1 VVHATKTRP
10 KAAAC
15 CDDNADGDNIGN
27 DGADAAGIHMKLT
40 FLALITTVAMMG
52 LMQPV

>member
-1 VVHATKTRP
+1 MQQRLEPKQLHVVMIMLMVETF
-10 KAAAC
+10 
-15 CDDNADGDNIGN
+15 GN

-40 FLALITTVAMMG
+40 FSALITTVATMG